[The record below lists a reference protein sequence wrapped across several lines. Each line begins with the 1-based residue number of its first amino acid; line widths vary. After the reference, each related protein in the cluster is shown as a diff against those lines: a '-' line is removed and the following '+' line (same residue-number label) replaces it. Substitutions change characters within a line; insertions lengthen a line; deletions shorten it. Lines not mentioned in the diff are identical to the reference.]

1 MRFAIGQSAKM
12 NFDPRAIAVVDRFDE
27 DQEPVVLEMLDPVWF
42 GYIER
47 FLKKALLGRRK
58 MR

>member
-1 MRFAIGQSAKM
+1 MRFAIGQSSKM

-42 GYIER
+42 GWVLPRYH
-47 FLKKALLGRRK
+47 GRL
-58 MR
+58 